1 MPSKSPHLQSGQ
13 AGRRALLALA
23 GLSAAAAGAWWAS
36 RRVPLS
42 ASAGP
47 QAPTTPLTQAQAP
60 SAAEAASAPFIQ
72 ADQLTAAFWAQQF
85 DTPTGSKLNLARF
98 KGKPLL
104 VNFWATWCHPCVQEM
119 PELSTLQSKGK
130 INNFQIIGIGID
142 SAANIQEFASKYKIS
157 YPLYIGGTGGSE
169 LLRKMGDAAGGLPF
183 SVLIGPDGQV
193 KKTYLGSLKIEQV
206 KRDVAAI

>member
-1 MPSKSPHLQSGQ
+1 MKSNYLATGFIAILFAAIGLYFGNSRAQAETPSGAATRDFFATSLPDAKNQDQ
-13 AGRRALLALA
+13 ALA
-23 GLSAAAAGAWWAS
+23 
-36 RRVPLS
+36 
-42 ASAGP
+42 
-47 QAPTTPLTQAQAP
+47 QY
-60 SAAEAASAPFIQ
+60 
-72 ADQLTAAFWAQQF
+72 
-85 DTPTGSKLNLARF
+85 
-98 KGKPLL
+98 KGKILL

-142 SAANIQEFASKYKIS
+142 SAANIQEFATKYKIS